1 MDEYMTELFL
11 QSYHEYLY
19 KILDRW
25 TRETERSIWA
35 GHYESEKDK
44 INLCF
49 DITNSK
55 AKEVFGIDCG
65 AKKEAE
71 TTICVKTPDP
81 DLKANPI
88 PTVTWKYPD
97 ALKAN
102 PPPTFNRKDLHIC
115 ISPKE
120 NPGNQ
125 LTLFELS
132 LPSHLHN
139 LLHKH
144 NLKLVSELT
153 SLKQSQV
160 EQILSYNVK
169 HFLELMVELNKHGIK
184 HKFSLSKAIREEV
197 ESRGTLSPFD
207 LLDKKSTSPE
217 ISPHE
222 YDEELEEDEPEE
234 ENDEIIKLSDF
245 EFCPRTHSRLN
256 FAGIETLDQLL
267 SKSSEDL
274 LKIKSF
280 GNSHLKVIIDDLNSN
295 DIKHSFKSA

>member
-1 MDEYMTELFL
+1 MTELFL

-71 TTICVKTPDP
+71 TNTCVETPEP
-81 DLKANPI
+81 ELKVNPTPTFTVVDLH
-88 PTVTWKYPD
+88 

-102 PPPTFNRKDLHIC
+102 PPPTFNKKDLQIC
-115 ISPKE
+115 IFPKD
-120 NPGNQ
+120 NPGNDK
-125 LTLFELS
+125 TIRELC

-139 LLHKH
+139 VLHKY
-144 NLKLVSELT
+144 NLKLVSELS
-153 SLKQSQV
+153 SLKQN
-160 EQILSYNVK
+160 QIEKMFSHNEK
-169 HFLELMVELNKHGIK
+169 HLLELMFELNKHGIK
-184 HKFSLSKAIREEV
+184 HNISLTKSIREEI
-197 ESRGTLSPFD
+197 ESRESYLPIPTPLKNVIS
-207 LLDKKSTSPE
+207 SPE
-217 ISPHE
+217 V
-222 YDEELEEDEPEE
+222 DEDPEEDDQEVEKK
-234 ENDEIIKLSDF
+234 EIIKISDF
-245 EFCPRTHSRLN
+245 EFCPRTHSRLS
-256 FAGIETLDQLL
+256 FAEIKTLDQLL
-267 SKSSEDL
+267 AKSSKDL

-280 GNSHLKVIIDDLNSN
+280 GNSHLKVIIDDLNAN
-295 DIKHSFKSA
+295 EIKHSFKVA